1 MWFPITNYKVDLTVA
16 KQVGQVSPG
25 FLQTLFIVY
34 THCILVAEL
43 GQVFAPP

>member
-1 MWFPITNYKVDLTVA
+1 MWFPIINYKVDLKVT

-34 THCILVAEL
+34 SHCIPVAEL
-43 GQVFAPP
+43 GRVFAPP